1 MNTRRVASIAALVG
15 VAVVTTAAAPR
26 SLAVRCGTLITDPL
40 RPPIRNATVV
50 ITDGKITAIGPGAAV
65 PQGAEELDLSALTVM
80 PGLIDAHSHLWTGPL
95 TSQTVADPVATLRA
109 SKAVAF
115 ALGSGVVALRTVG
128 GQGFIDVGLQ
138 TAIDEGTI
146 PGPHIVPGAHAIS
159 TPGGHGDFIPMP
171 PSFALAD
178 YYTPLNG
185 FVNSPADA
193 EKAVHLQIKYGA
205 RVIKILA
212 SGGVASP
219 LDSPT
224 AEQVSPEEMK
234 VIVEQAH
241 MAGIK
246 VAAHAENLK
255 TILDALH
262 AGVDSIEHG
271 SELDAEAV
279 DFMKAHHVYLV
290 PTLNV
295 VDSIVRM
302 SDSRF
307 PELMIR
313 KGKALA
319 SKHFASFKLAL
330 GSGVTMAAGADDFYQ
345 PDRPAGLPA
354 ELVTDTK
361 YGMTPQQAL
370 VTATV
375 NGADLLGL
383 DALGKLAVGKEGTL
397 IAVEGNPLDDITAV
411 QRVRAVVKEGNV
423 VKRPAAQN
431 QPASPGASGR
441 LR

>member
-1 MNTRRVASIAALVG
+1 V
-15 VAVVTTAAAPR
+15 
-26 SLAVRCGTLITDPL
+26 VRCGTLITDAS
-40 RPPIRNATVV
+40 RPPVRNATLVV
-50 ITDGKITAIGPGAAV
+50 TDGRITAVGTTVAAPPGAEA
-65 PQGAEELDLSALTVM
+65 LDLSAYTVM

-95 TSQTVADPVATLRA
+95 TSQTVSDPLATIRA
-109 SKAVAF
+109 TRAVAY
-115 ALGSGVVALRTVG
+115 ALDSGVVALRTLG
-128 GQGFIDVGLQ
+128 GQGFIDVALQ
-138 TAIDEGTI
+138 QAIDEGTI
-146 PGPHIVPGAHAIS
+146 PGPHIVPAAHAIS

-171 PSFALAD
+171 PQFPLSG

-193 EKAVHLQIKYGA
+193 EAAVHLQIKYGA

-241 MAGIK
+241 MAGLK

-271 SELDAEAV
+271 SELDTEAI
-279 DFMKAHHVYLV
+279 DFMKAHHVFLV

-307 PELMIR
+307 PEHMIR

-319 SKHFASFKLAL
+319 AKHFASFKLAL
-330 GSGVTMAAGADDFYQ
+330 GAGVTMAAGADDFYQ

-354 ELVTDTK
+354 ELVTDTR

-370 VTATV
+370 VTATI
-375 NGADLLGL
+375 NGAELVGL
-383 DALGKLAVGKEGTL
+383 DDLGTLAVGKEGTL
-397 IAVEGNPLDDITAV
+397 IALDGNPLEDITAV
-411 QRVRAVVKEGNV
+411 QRVRAVVKAGTI
-423 VKRPAAQN
+423 VKRP
-431 QPASPGASGR
+431 
-441 LR
+441 

>member
-1 MNTRRVASIAALVG
+1 VTSRHPALATAFVVALA
-15 VAVVTTAAAPR
+15 TTASAAPR
-26 SLAVRCGTLITDPL
+26 VLVVRCGTLITDAS
-40 RPPIRNATVV
+40 RPPVRNATLVV
-50 ITDGKITAIGPGAAV
+50 TDGRITAVGTTVAAPPGAEA
-65 PQGAEELDLSALTVM
+65 LDLSAYTVM

-95 TSQTVADPVATLRA
+95 TSQTVSDPLATIRA
-109 SKAVAF
+109 TRAVAY
-115 ALGSGVVALRTVG
+115 ALDSGVVALRTLG
-128 GQGFIDVGLQ
+128 GQGFIDVALQ
-138 TAIDEGTI
+138 QAIDEGTI
-146 PGPHIVPGAHAIS
+146 PGPHIVPAAHAIS

-171 PSFALAD
+171 PQFPLSG

-193 EKAVHLQIKYGA
+193 EAAVHLQIKYGA

-241 MAGIK
+241 MAGLK

-271 SELDAEAV
+271 SELDTEAI
-279 DFMKAHHVYLV
+279 DFMKAHHVFLV

-307 PELMIR
+307 PEHMIR

-319 SKHFASFKLAL
+319 AKHFASFKLAL
-330 GSGVTMAAGADDFYQ
+330 GAGVTMAAGADDFYQ

-354 ELVTDTK
+354 ELVTDTR

-370 VTATV
+370 VTATI
-375 NGADLLGL
+375 NGAELVGL
-383 DALGKLAVGKEGTL
+383 DDLGTLAVGKEGTL
-397 IAVEGNPLDDITAV
+397 IALDGNPLEDITAV
-411 QRVRAVVKEGNV
+411 QRVRAVVKAGTI
-423 VKRPAAQN
+423 VKRP
-431 QPASPGASGR
+431 
-441 LR
+441 